1 MDLFRFTSGKVDW
14 IDCREKY
21 LYTNNGTMKKRLPYF
36 QGLWADFFLDDPGG
50 HAPVT
55 YINRTALFCDP
66 GGIDW

>member
-1 MDLFRFTSGKVDW
+1 
-14 IDCREKY
+14 
-21 LYTNNGTMKKRLPYF
+21 MKKRLPYF